1 MNHSVSMISKIHFLK
16 QKFIF
21 FMIFCM
27 GILPGVFA
35 QDYSGKNVI
44 KQPTDY
50 IFGYGSLINTA
61 SRNSSVA
68 TPIPAIPVRV
78 SPQFGFARVWNDRA
92 PSGFTALGL
101 RKADSSMPA
110 TTING
115 VLFPVVGGD
124 IAAYDKREEGYA
136 RIEIPR
142 SNIEA
147 LSWQGLP
154 NEGRIWVY
162 VPVRSGNEPGVGLP
176 IPNGRYP
183 LLQSY
188 IDVVVEGALE
198 YGEEYARELIAT
210 TKGWSTHWLN
220 DRILARRPWVAD
232 TKYSTVDAL
241 LKSVPTFQNRLL
253 PEDYAAQLAISIK

>member
-1 MNHSVSMISKIHFLK
+1 MNGKIHFLMR
-16 QKFIF
+16 KFLLFI
-21 FMIFCM
+21 IFCV
-27 GILPGVFA
+27 GIVPAVFA
-35 QDYSGKNVI
+35 QDYSGKKVI
-44 KQPTDY
+44 MQPSDY

-68 TPIPAIPVRV
+68 IPIPAIPVRV
-78 SPQFGFARVWNDRA
+78 SAQFGFARVWNDRA

-136 RIEIPR
+136 RIEISR

-154 NEGRIWVY
+154 KEGRIWVY
-162 VPVRSGNEPGVGLP
+162 IPVRSGSEPGVGLP
-176 IPNGRYP
+176 LPNGRYP

-198 YGEEYARELIAT
+198 YGEEYAKELIAT

-220 DRILARRPWVAD
+220 DRILARRPWVEDA
-232 TKYSTVDAL
+232 KYSTVDTL
-241 LKSVPTFQNRLL
+241 LKNVPTLQNRLL
-253 PEDYAAQLAISIK
+253 PEDYAAQLAISLK